1 MLKYRISYLS
11 IIISLIITLPSYSQI
26 GINTENPK
34 YLLHVDGAKNN
45 PTSGVVSASQLLDDV
60 IVDNNGNVGLGAIPM
75 SSVKLEVNGALFL
88 AGTSLEPEMRLISN
102 ANGDATWKSI
112 DNLLKPIEAVTKGLL
127 YGDPTG
133 LADPNVA
140 DPARSYTWSASQINT
155 WTNLTRTSI
164 KVTPGTWLVY
174 ASMGLTGTPSAIGNN
189 FFWMQLRN
197 KTTGAI
203 LETVGNLHEFTGGGW
218 AKPQFMKLIVF
229 SQNAELEIWAGNE
242 AASTVN
248 NRYGGS
254 HFGAIKIL

>member
-1 MLKYRISYLS
+1 MRTYKILYLNMM
-11 IIISLIITLPSYSQI
+11 ILWGVSLSSYSQI

-34 YLLHVDGAKNN
+34 YLLHIDGSGNN
-45 PTSGVVSASQLLDDV
+45 ATSGTVSASQLLDDV
-60 IVDNNGNVGLGAIPM
+60 IVDSKGNVGLGAVPM
-75 SSVKLEVNGALFL
+75 ASVKLEVNGSLFL
-88 AGTSLEPEMRLISN
+88 SGTNLEADMRLISD
-102 ANGDATWKSI
+102 ANGYATWKSI
-112 DNLLKPIEAVTKGLL
+112 NNLLSPIEAVNKGVL

-133 LADPNVA
+133 LADPNVEDA
-140 DPARSYTWSASQINT
+140 SRSYRWTASQINT
-155 WTNLTRTSI
+155 WTNLTRTTI

-174 ASMGLTGTPSAIGNN
+174 ASAGLTGVPSAIGNN

-197 KTTGAI
+197 KTNGAV

-229 SQNAELEIWAGNE
+229 TQNAELEIWVGNE
-242 AASTVN
+242 AASWVN

>member
-1 MLKYRISYLS
+1 MSKHRILFINIIMSLLLS
-11 IIISLIITLPSYSQI
+11 VPSYSQI

-34 YLLHVDGAKNN
+34 YLLHIDGSGNN
-45 PTSGVVSASQLLDDV
+45 PTSGTVSPAQLTDDV
-60 IVDNNGNVGLGAIPM
+60 IVDSNGNVGLGATPT
-75 SSVKLEVNGALFL
+75 SSVKLEVNGSLFL
-88 AGTSLEPEMRLISN
+88 SGTSLEPEMRLISD
-102 ANGDATWKSI
+102 ANGYATWRSI
-112 DNLLKPIEAVTKGLL
+112 ENLLNPIEAVTKGLL

-140 DPARSYTWSASQINT
+140 DPARTYTWSAAQINT

-164 KVTPGTWLVY
+164 QVTPGTWLVY
-174 ASMGLTGTPSAIGNN
+174 ASMGMTGTPSVLGNN

-197 KTTGAI
+197 KTNGAV

-229 SQNAELEIWAGNE
+229 TQNAELEIWAGNE
-242 AASTVN
+242 GPGSVN

>member
-1 MLKYRISYLS
+1 MLKYRILFIN
-11 IIISLIITLPSYSQI
+11 IIISFVISLPSYSQI

-34 YLLHVDGAKNN
+34 YLLHIDGQGNN
-45 PTSGVVSASQLLDDV
+45 ATSGAVSPSQLLDDV
-60 IVDNNGNVGLGAIPM
+60 VVDNNGNVGLGAIPT
-75 SSVKLEVNGALFL
+75 VKLEITGSLFL
-88 AGTSLEPEMRLISN
+88 SGTNLESEMRLISD
-102 ANGDATWKSI
+102 ANGYATWRSI
-112 DNLLKPIEAVTKGLL
+112 ENLLNPIEAVTKGVL

-133 LADPNVA
+133 LTDPNVA
-140 DPARSYTWSASQINT
+140 DPSRIYAWSGTQINA

-174 ASMGLTGTPSAIGNN
+174 ASMGITGTPATIGNN

-197 KTTGAI
+197 KTTGAV

-229 SQNAELEIWAGNE
+229 QQNAELEIWAGNE
-242 AASTVN
+242 AASSVN

>member
-1 MLKYRISYLS
+1 MLKYRILFIN
-11 IIISLIITLPSYSQI
+11 IIVSLVISLPSYCQI

-34 YLLHVDGAKNN
+34 YLFHLDGLGNN
-45 PTSGVVSASQLLDDV
+45 ATSGSVSASQLLDDV
-60 IVDNNGNVGLGAIPM
+60 VVDNNGNVGLGAAPT
-75 SSVKLEVNGALFL
+75 VKLEVKGSLFL
-88 AGTSLEPEMRLISN
+88 AGTGLEPEMRLISD
-102 ANGDATWKSI
+102 ANGYATWRSI
-112 DNLLKPIEAVTKGLL
+112 ENLLNPIEAVTKGLL

-133 LADPNVA
+133 LTDPNVA
-140 DPARSYTWSASQINT
+140 DPARTYTWTASQINA

-174 ASMGLTGTPSAIGNN
+174 ASMGLTGTPAAIGNN

-229 SQNAELEIWAGNE
+229 QQNAELEIWVGNE
-242 AASTVN
+242 AASSVN

>member
-1 MLKYRISYLS
+1 MLQPRILFLN
-11 IIISLIITLPSYSQI
+11 IFISLIISLPSYCQI

-34 YLLHVDGAKNN
+34 YLLHIDGARNN
-45 PTSGVVSASQLLDDV
+45 SASGSVSATQLLDDV
-60 IVDNNGNVGLGAIPM
+60 IVDSDGNVGLGAIPM
-75 SSVKLEVNGALFL
+75 ASVKLEVNGSLFL
-88 AGTSLEPEMRLISN
+88 SGTNLEPEMRLISD
-102 ANGDATWKSI
+102 ANGYATWKSI
-112 DNLLKPIEAVTKGLL
+112 DNLLSPIEAVLKGLL

-133 LADPNVA
+133 LTDPNVA
-140 DPARSYTWSASQINT
+140 DPTRSYTWSASQINA

-174 ASMGLTGTPSAIGNN
+174 ASMGLTGTPSVLGNN

-197 KTTGAI
+197 KTNGAI

-229 SQNAELEIWAGNE
+229 TQNAELEIWAGNE
-242 AASTVN
+242 GPGSVN